1 MVFVP
6 PATAKVCQQFSK
18 RNYRLASDNSASG
31 SADHQCGELLIA
43 DCRLLIV
50 DFRFFSRSHTAS
62 VSPNHQSPIIN
73 PEERARPG
81 TGCD

>member
-18 RNYRLASDNSASG
+18 RNYRLASDNSASA
-31 SADHQCGELLIA
+31 SAEELLIA